1 MACRIVV
8 RVVVSKRGREGA
20 IGGVEGC
27 ESAVFRRVVRNA
39 SCEVVF
45 EESLGGDEQYGS
57 LWSACFH

>member
-1 MACRIVV
+1 M
-8 RVVVSKRGREGA
+8 SKRGREGA
-20 IGGVEGC
+20 IGGIEGC